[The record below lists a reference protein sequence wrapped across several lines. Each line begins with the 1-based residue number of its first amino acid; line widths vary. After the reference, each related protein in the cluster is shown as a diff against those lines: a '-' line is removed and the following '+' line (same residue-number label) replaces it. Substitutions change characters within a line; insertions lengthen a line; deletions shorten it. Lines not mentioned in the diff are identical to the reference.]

1 MDSLVTLRLMSRD
14 LLPRSLLAALPAL
27 GSQHEYAEPY
37 VYAQYIVPDRAWSY
51 SVIAGSAIGDDY
63 EFLGFLLASEEEK
76 DWHWR
81 RIRLSDLE
89 RRIIG
94 GAVIRNETFVPGRL
108 TDAVGLPF
116 YE

>member
-1 MDSLVTLRLMSRD
+1 MSRE
-14 LLPRSLLAALPAL
+14 LLPQSLRFSLPPL
-27 GSQHEYAEPY
+27 GSQAANAEPY

-51 SVIAGSAIGDDY
+51 SIIEGSAIGDDY
-63 EFLGFLLASEEEK
+63 EFLGFLLDSEEEK
-76 DWHWR
+76 DWNWR

-94 GAVIRNETFVPGRL
+94 GAVIRNEAFIPGRL
-108 TDAVGLPF
+108 TDVVALPF